1 MSNKDPRSSARRQRF
16 AHMEQFPQMA
26 VRILKTA
33 LVHETVVLG
42 FRESAAAADQRR
54 VGHGV
59 HFLAAVQA
67 DRVDDLRVA
76 FRVDNGLVG
85 NVEKNF
91 STSNIA

>member
-1 MSNKDPRSSARRQRF
+1 
-16 AHMEQFPQMA
+16 MEHFPQMA

-42 FRESAAAADQRR
+42 LRESAAAAGQRR

-67 DRVDDLRVA
+67 DRVDDLRVPA
-76 FRVDNGLVG
+76 VSTMALSV